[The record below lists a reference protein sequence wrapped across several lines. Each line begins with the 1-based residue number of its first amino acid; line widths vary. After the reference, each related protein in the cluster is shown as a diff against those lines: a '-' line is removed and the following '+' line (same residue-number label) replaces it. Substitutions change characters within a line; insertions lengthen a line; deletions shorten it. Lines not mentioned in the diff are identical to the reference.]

1 MPKPLTLT
9 NSEEI
14 LEVLTN
20 IQLKGKGF
28 TSECLLADVLD
39 AGINEPDFLS
49 ASGEDPEAFYQGKP
63 NAWGNYHV
71 RQSKKLFYVYGGP
84 NTVRTSRIVDT
95 P

>member
-1 MPKPLTLT
+1 MLNPLTLT
-9 NSEEI
+9 NSQEI
-14 LEVLTN
+14 LEILAN

-28 TSECLLADVLD
+28 ITECLLDDVLD

-49 ASGEDPEAFYQGKP
+49 ATSEDPEAYYQGKP
-63 NAWGNYHV
+63 GAWANYHV
-71 RQSKKLFYVYGGP
+71 RQSKKVFYVYGGP